1 MKEID
6 LKQTYN
12 KLLQRYYNGCNYLD
26 EHPDEEEKY
35 EPVVL
40 GILDKMNKIL
50 DRIPDV
56 TEKEGLYGFKT

>member
-1 MKEID
+1 MNK

-35 EPVVL
+35 EPAVL

-50 DRIPDV
+50 DRIPNV
-56 TEKEGLYGFKT
+56 TEEEGLYGFKT